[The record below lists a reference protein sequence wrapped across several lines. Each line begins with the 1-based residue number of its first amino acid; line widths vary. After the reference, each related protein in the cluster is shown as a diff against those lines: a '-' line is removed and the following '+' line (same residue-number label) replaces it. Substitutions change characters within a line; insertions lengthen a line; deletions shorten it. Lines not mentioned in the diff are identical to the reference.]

1 MGKKIINAKPEIFI
15 FLTDI
20 NGEKNNKCKT
30 RNIYFFDRY

>member
-1 MGKKIINAKPEIFI
+1 MQKLFQKNIY